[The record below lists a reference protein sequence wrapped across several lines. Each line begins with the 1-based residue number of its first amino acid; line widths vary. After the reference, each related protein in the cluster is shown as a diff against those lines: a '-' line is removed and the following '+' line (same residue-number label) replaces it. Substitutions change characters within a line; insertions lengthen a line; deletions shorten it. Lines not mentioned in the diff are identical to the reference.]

1 MGDQGSYR
9 ELLYQYEIL
18 RTRLEIRQYY
28 LQTAVKEVYE
38 NIGQVLSLIR
48 MQLSLLQTDF
58 KNKGEEKI
66 EPSRQLIGKTIR
78 DLRDMCH
85 LFYPET
91 EILSGQGFYR
101 TVGKE
106 IKNQYPDAIIVIDEA
121 RMKPVNSEKLLI
133 LFGVL
138 LELLTLIRDV
148 KKGRLESLTI
158 KCVKNDIVFIFDYTG
173 NVIKKDKIFGL
184 GTPFNISIFERLELI
199 GGRCQI
205 RNENSD
211 LKSIKLEISNNS
223 TL

>member
-1 MGDQGSYR
+1 
-9 ELLYQYEIL
+9 
-18 RTRLEIRQYY
+18 
-28 LQTAVKEVYE
+28 
-38 NIGQVLSLIR
+38 
-48 MQLSLLQTDF
+48 
-58 KNKGEEKI
+58 
-66 EPSRQLIGKTIR
+66 
-78 DLRDMCH
+78 
-85 LFYPET
+85 
-91 EILSGQGFYR
+91 
-101 TVGKE
+101 
-106 IKNQYPDAIIVIDEA
+106 
-121 RMKPVNSEKLLI
+121 MKPVNSEKLLI

-138 LELLTLIRDV
+138 LELLKLIRDV